1 MMTTPRATPTPS
13 DETATGVDWSQWT
26 VILLKPDCLA
36 RGLVR
41 PVLAMAA
48 LHVRITSERILYPT
62 EEQVFTHYADIVP
75 LSADF
80 GVDVPAELRRIYLGH
95 PVMIALGHRPDAAA
109 RLRAVLGPTDPA
121 EAGPDT
127 IRGRFGTDTLR
138 KARSESRLIDNLI
151 HSSDH
156 VGVVA
161 RDLALWFGSGAT
173 TLLTPALPNPG
184 GSDQ

>member
-1 MMTTPRATPTPS
+1 MTRPHAAPTPS
-13 DETATGVDWSQWT
+13 DDTARAVDWSQWT

-36 RGLVR
+36 RNLVR

-48 LHVRITSERILYPT
+48 EHVRVTPERIVHPT
-62 EEQVFTHYADIVP
+62 EEQVFTHYADILP
-75 LSADF
+75 LSAEL
-80 GVDVPAELRRIYLGH
+80 GVDVAAELRRIYLGH
-95 PVMIALGHRPDAAA
+95 PVAVALGHGAGAAA

-138 KARSESRLIDNLI
+138 KARAEGRLIDNLI

-156 VGVVA
+156 ADVVA
-161 RDLALWFGSGAT
+161 RDLAVWFGPGAT
-173 TLLTPALPNPG
+173 ALLTPLIPEERP
-184 GSDQ
+184 

>member
-1 MMTTPRATPTPS
+1 MTTTPRATPTLS

-26 VILLKPDCLA
+26 AILLKPDCLA

-41 PVLAMAA
+41 PVLAMVAQ
-48 LHVRITSERILYPT
+48 HVRITTERILYPT
-62 EEQVFTHYADIVP
+62 EEQVFTHYADIMP
-75 LSADF
+75 LSADL

-138 KARSESRLIDNLI
+138 KARSEGRLIDNLI

-156 VGVVA
+156 ADAAA
-161 RDLALWFGSGAT
+161 RDLTLWFGPGAT
-173 TLLTPALPNPG
+173 TLLTSSPDPG
-184 GSDQ
+184 GNSQ